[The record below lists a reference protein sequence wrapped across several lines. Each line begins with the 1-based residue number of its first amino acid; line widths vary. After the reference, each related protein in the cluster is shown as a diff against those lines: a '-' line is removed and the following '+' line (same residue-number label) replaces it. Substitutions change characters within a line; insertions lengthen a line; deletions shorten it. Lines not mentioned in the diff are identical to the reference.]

1 MAVPT
6 IWDMDYDV
14 VVAGYGFAG
23 GWSAIA
29 AHDAGARVAIFE
41 KTRHFGGNSILSGG
55 GCSCATDY
63 DGCLAYLR
71 ATNLD
76 ATDDEVLRA
85 YAAEMMEL
93 KGVMTTFAQEVGFD
107 TELKRGG
114 GTYPFPGH
122 EQFEVVRF
130 TVNDKFKGF
139 PWTNAGRN
147 TLAALQAGNA
157 RSSGGGAVH
166 FWILHEHVQRRNIEQ
181 FYESP
186 IHELITDGEGAVL
199 GVVAEVDGRRVN
211 VRARRGV
218 VLATGGFEHNARLI
232 AHYMQIRHAY
242 SMSPLGN
249 TGDGVLMAQKAG
261 AALWHMW
268 HVHGSYGIKVPD
280 SPVAYRTPFGG
291 YRNDT
296 AGTQR
301 RMPWVVVDRFGRRF
315 MNEWPPAAADT
326 PLRELEKFDFTIL
339 DYPRVPAFM
348 VFDEE
353 GRKQGPI
360 ANPLFNDEDLTNS
373 LSWSQDNLAEVA
385 KGYVVK
391 GESIQEIAAHWK
403 IDPRTLTET
412 IERWNRACEL
422 GVDTEHGRTPATMM
436 PIKSPP
442 FYTTAVT
449 PIITNTQGGPAHDA
463 RQRVID
469 PYGAAI
475 PRLYVAGELGSIWG
489 HVYLLSGNVL
499 ECIIG
504 GRIAGRAAAAEQPWL
519 AAQPEP
525 DLVAG

>member
-6 IWDMDYDV
+6 TWDLDYDV

-29 AHDAGARVAIFE
+29 AHDEGAKVAIFE
-41 KTRHFGGNSILSGG
+41 KMEHFGGNSILSGG
-55 GCSCATDY
+55 GCSCATDH
-63 DGCLAYLR
+63 DGALAYLR

-76 ATDDEVLRA
+76 ATDDEVLQT
-85 YAAEMMEL
+85 YAREMMSL
-93 KGVMTTFAQEVGFD
+93 KQVMTEFAQEVGFD
-107 TELKRGG
+107 TMLKRGG

-130 TVNDKFKGF
+130 TVNESFKGF
-139 PWTNAGRN
+139 SWTNAGRN
-147 TLAALQAGNA
+147 TVAALKAGNA
-157 RSSGGGAVH
+157 RPEGGGAVH
-166 FWILHEHVQRRNIEQ
+166 FWILHEHVTRRGIDQ
-181 FYESP
+181 FYNAP
-186 IHELITDGEGAVL
+186 VNELIVDEDGAVI
-199 GVVAEVDGRRVN
+199 GVKAEVDGRPVN
-211 VRARRGV
+211 VRARKGV

-249 TGDGVLMAQKAG
+249 TGDGVLMAQKVG

-291 YRNDT
+291 YRSDT
-296 AGTQR
+296 AGITR

-326 PLRELEKFDFTIL
+326 PLRDLEKFDFTML
-339 DYPRVPAFM
+339 DYPRIPAYM
-348 VFDEE
+348 IFDEE
-353 GRKQGPI
+353 ARKQGPI
-360 ANPLFNDEDLTNS
+360 ANPLFNDEHLTQT

-385 KGYVVK
+385 KGYLVRR
-391 GESIQEIAAHWK
+391 ESIQEIAAHWK

-412 IERWNRACEL
+412 IERWNRSCEL
-422 GVDTEHGRTPATMM
+422 GVDSDHGRTPATMM
-436 PIKSPP
+436 PIKTPP
-442 FYTTAVT
+442 FYTIPVS

-469 PYGAAI
+469 PYGNPI

-504 GRIAGRAAAAEQPWL
+504 GRIAGRDAAAS
-519 AAQPEP
+519 AAWVDPEAMEIA
-525 DLVAG
+525 VGG